1 MKNKQEKDFEALSG
15 AAQILARPGMW
26 LGSMQPLTQKL
37 FMIDK
42 DGVEYKEIEYI
53 PAFRKIIDEILDN
66 SVDSLV
72 KYNGAKGKVKV
83 VIDEGWVYIEDN
95 GPGIP
100 VIRKDIKDI
109 TDNRMSDE
117 EKKKISETYLPEI
130 AWTRLFSGSNFKD
143 SDDKT
148 TVGSHGLGSKCT
160 SIFSKKFVGISDDG
174 KKLCKVVAKN
184 NLETVETEVSES
196 KERGVRIKFVP
207 DFARFKMDKIG
218 PVYVELMRQRLMCLG
233 ITFPGIKFSLNGK
246 QVNVNDK
253 AFLNL
258 FHKHITFQV
267 FDRGFIG
274 VYPNESDE
282 FNFFTYVDG
291 LALNRGGNHIDY
303 IVDKLVTPVREKL
316 VKKFKNIK
324 PADIKNKLSLVVF
337 LRDFP
342 NLKFDSQTKETLTNL
357 PSEITKYFGESVDW
371 EKLAKNIL
379 KNEYILDPIVETF
392 KLKEEVKERV
402 ALKQA
407 GKSKVKISVDKY
419 HSPIGTP
426 TYLFVCEGLSA
437 RGGIAAALG
446 RKDETTGKGNGFAYY
461 ASRGV
466 GINAYDATSAQ
477 LLKNQEFSDI
487 ITILG
492 LDITNPK
499 EQALN
504 FKKFVITSD
513 QDADGIHISSIYLG
527 WFMKFAP
534 WMFDSGIVC
543 RLNTP
548 LAIVFKDK
556 AMTKV
561 HKMFFDLATFKK
573 FEGEN
578 DMSKFAVQY
587 YKGLGSFPKEMF
599 IKLFKE
605 NGGVEQ
611 FIQTFKLD
619 ESGKVYIDSWL
630 NGDKADERKRLIS
643 DYTFDIDMV

>member
-1 MKNKQEKDFEALSG
+1 MKNKQAEDFEALSG
-15 AAQILARPGMW
+15 IQQIILRPQMW
-26 LGSMQPLTQKL
+26 IGSMSPVTQKM
-37 FMIDK
+37 FMVNG
-42 DGVEYKEIEYI
+42 DGVEYKEVTFI
-53 PAFRKIIDEILDN
+53 PAFRKIMDEVLDN
-66 SVDSLV
+66 SIDVLI
-72 KYNGAKGKVKV
+72 KECKGKGKVKV
-83 VIDEGWVYIEDN
+83 VMDKEWIYIEDD

-117 EKKKISETYLPEI
+117 EKKRISETYLPEI

-143 SDDKT
+143 SADKT
-148 TVGSHGLGSKCT
+148 TIGSHGLGSKCT

-184 NLETVETEVSES
+184 NLETVDTTVSES
-196 KERGVRIKFVP
+196 KSHGVRVKFYP
-207 DFARFKMDKIG
+207 DFARFNMTEVED
-218 PVYVELMRQRLMCLG
+218 VYVELMRQRLVCLG

-258 FHKHITFQV
+258 FSKNITFQV

-274 VYPNESDE
+274 VYPNDTDE

-291 LALNRGGNHIDY
+291 LALNRGGSHIDY
-303 IVDKLVTPVREKL
+303 IVEKLVTPVREKL

-324 PADIKNKLSLVVF
+324 PADVKNKLSMVVF

-357 PSEITKYFGESVDW
+357 PSEITKYFGDSVDW

-419 HSPIGTP
+419 IKPIGGND
-426 TYLFVCEGLSA
+426 YLFVCEGLSA
-437 RGGIAAALG
+437 RGSTSAAIG
-446 RKDETTGKGNGFAYY
+446 RNGVGYY

-477 LLKNQEFSDI
+477 ILKNQEFSDI

-499 EQALN
+499 EQMLN
-504 FKKFVITSD
+504 FKKFVIASD
-513 QDADGIHISSIYLG
+513 QDLDGFHITSIYLG
-527 WFMKFAP
+527 WFAKFAP
-534 WMFDSGIVC
+534 WMFDKGIIG

-548 LAIVFKDK
+548 LAIAFKDK
-556 AMTKV
+556 GMTKIY
-561 HKMFFDLATFKK
+561 KMFFDLNSFKK
-573 FEGEN
+573 FEAEN
-578 DMSKFAVQY
+578 DMTKYSTQY
-587 YKGLGSFPKEMF
+587 YKGLGTFPKDMF

-605 NGGVEQ
+605 NGGLEQ
-611 FIQTFKLD
+611 FIQTLRLD
-619 ESGKVYIDSWL
+619 DTGKSYVDSWL
-630 NGDKADERKRLIS
+630 NGDKADERKKLIS

>member
-1 MKNKQEKDFEALSG
+1 MKNKQAEDFEALSG
-15 AAQILARPGMW
+15 IQQIILRPQMW
-26 LGSMQPLTQKL
+26 IGSMSPVTQKM
-37 FMIDK
+37 FMVNG
-42 DGVEYKEIEYI
+42 DGVEYKEVTFI
-53 PAFRKIIDEILDN
+53 PAFRKIMDEVLDN
-66 SVDSLV
+66 SIDVLI
-72 KYNGAKGKVKV
+72 KECKGKGKVKV
-83 VIDEGWVYIEDN
+83 VMDKEWIYIEDD

-117 EKKKISETYLPEI
+117 EKKRISETYLPEI

-143 SDDKT
+143 SADKT
-148 TVGSHGLGSKCT
+148 TIGSHGLGSKCT

-184 NLETVETEVSES
+184 NLETVDTTVSES
-196 KERGVRIKFVP
+196 KSHGVRVKFYP
-207 DFARFKMDKIG
+207 DFARFNMTEVED
-218 PVYVELMRQRLMCLG
+218 VYVELMRQRLVCLG

-258 FHKHITFQV
+258 FSKNITFQV

-274 VYPNESDE
+274 VYPNDTDE

-291 LALNRGGNHIDY
+291 LALNRGGSHIDY
-303 IVDKLVTPVREKL
+303 IVEKLVTPVREKL

-324 PADIKNKLSLVVF
+324 PADVKNKLSMVVF

-357 PSEITKYFGESVDW
+357 PSEITKYFGDSVDW

-419 HSPIGTP
+419 IKPIGGND
-426 TYLFVCEGLSA
+426 YLFVCEGLSA
-437 RGGIAAALG
+437 RGSTSAAIG
-446 RKDETTGKGNGFAYY
+446 RNGVGYY

-477 LLKNQEFSDI
+477 ILKNQEFSDI

-499 EQALN
+499 EQMLN
-504 FKKFVITSD
+504 FKKFVIASD
-513 QDADGIHISSIYLG
+513 QDLDGFHITSIYLG
-527 WFMKFAP
+527 WFAKFAP
-534 WMFDSGIVC
+534 WMFDKGIIG

-548 LAIVFKDK
+548 LAIAFKDK
-556 AMTKV
+556 GMTKIY
-561 HKMFFDLATFKK
+561 KMFFDLNSFKK
-573 FEGEN
+573 FEAEN
-578 DMSKFAVQY
+578 DMTKYSTQY
-587 YKGLGSFPKEMF
+587 YKGLGTFPKDMF
-599 IKLFKE
+599 IKIFNE
-605 NGGVEQ
+605 NGGVDQ

-619 ESGKVYIDSWL
+619 DEGKIYIDNWL

>member
-15 AAQILARPGMW
+15 VQQVLLRPGMW
-26 LGSMQPLTQKL
+26 IGSMQPLTQKL

-42 DGVEYKEIEYI
+42 DGVEYKEVTYI

-233 ITFPGIKFSLNGK
+233 ITFPEIKFSLNGK

-258 FHKHITFQV
+258 FHEHITFQV

-303 IVDKLVTPVREKL
+303 IVDKLVSPVRDKL
-316 VKKFKNIK
+316 IKKFKNIK

-357 PSEITKYFGESVDW
+357 PSEITKYFGDSVDW
-371 EKLAKNIL
+371 EKLAKSIL
-379 KNEYILDPIVETF
+379 KNEFILDPIVETF

-407 GKSKVKISVDKY
+407 GKSKVKLSVDKY

-499 EQALN
+499 EQNLN

-513 QDADGIHISSIYLG
+513 ADADGIHISSIYLG

-534 WMFDSGIVC
+534 WMFDKGMVC
-543 RLNTP
+543 RLRTP

-556 AMTKV
+556 GMTKI
-561 HKMFFDLATFKK
+561 HKMFFDLSEFKK
-573 FEGEN
+573 FESSN
-578 DMSKFAVQY
+578 DMSKYAIQY
-587 YKGLGSFPKEMF
+587 YKGLGSFPKDMF
-599 IKLFKE
+599 IRLFKE
-605 NGGVEQ
+605 NGGVDQ

-619 ESGKVYIDSWL
+619 EAGKVYIDSWL
-630 NGDKADERKRLIS
+630 NGAKADERKRLIGE
-643 DYTFDIDMV
+643 YTFDIDMV

>member
-1 MKNKQEKDFEALSG
+1 MKQEHSNDFEALSG
-15 AAQILARPGMW
+15 AEQVLRRPGMW
-26 LGSMQPLTQKL
+26 AGSMQPIKNKM
-37 FMIDK
+37 FMIGQN
-42 DGVEYKEIEYI
+42 GVEYKEVTYI
-53 PAFRKIIDEILDN
+53 PAFRKIIDEIIDN
-66 SVDSLV
+66 GCDAIV
-72 KYNGAKGKVKV
+72 KLNNAKGKIKV
-83 VIDEGWVYIEDN
+83 VIDEEWVYIEDN

-117 EKKKISETYLPEI
+117 EKKRISETYLPEI

-143 SDDKT
+143 SDNKT
-148 TVGSHGLGSKCT
+148 TVGSHGLGSKLT
-160 SIFSKKFVGISDDG
+160 AIFSKKFVGISDDG
-174 KKLCKVVAKN
+174 NKMCKVVAKN
-184 NLETVETEVSES
+184 NLETVETVVSES
-196 KERGVRIKFVP
+196 KERGVRVKFYP
-207 DFARFKMDKIG
+207 DLNRFGLTKIE
-218 PVYVELMRQRLMCLG
+218 PVYVELMRQRLICLG

-258 FHKHITFQV
+258 FSEHITFQV

-274 VYPNESDE
+274 VYPNVNDD

-291 LALNRGGNHIDY
+291 LALNRGGSHIDY
-303 IVDKLVTPVREKL
+303 IVDKVVTPIREKL
-316 VKKFKNIK
+316 IKKYKSIK

-357 PSEITKYFGESVDW
+357 PSEITKYFGDSVDW
-371 EKLAKNIL
+371 EKMAKAII

-419 HSPIGTP
+419 IKPIGGND
-426 TYLFVCEGLSA
+426 YLFVCEGLSA
-437 RGGIAAALG
+437 RGSTSAALG
-446 RKDETTGKGNGFAYY
+446 RNGFGYY

-466 GINAYDATSAQ
+466 GINAYDATPTQ
-477 LLKNQEFSDI
+477 ILKNQEFSDI

-492 LDITNPK
+492 LDITNPN
-499 EQALN
+499 EQMLN
-504 FKKFVITSD
+504 FKKFVIASD
-513 QDADGIHISSIYLG
+513 QDLDGIHITDIYIG
-527 WFMKFAP
+527 WFVKFAP
-534 WMFDSGIVC
+534 WMFDKGIIC

-556 AMTKV
+556 GMTKI
-561 HKMFFDLATFKK
+561 HKMFFDLNSFKK
-573 FEGEN
+573 FESEN
-578 DMSKFAVQY
+578 DMSKYSTQY
-587 YKGLGSFPKEMF
+587 YKGLGTFQKDMF
-599 IKLFKE
+599 IKLFNE

-611 FIQTFKLD
+611 FIQTLRLD
-619 ESGKVYIDSWL
+619 DTGKSYVDSWL
-630 NGDKADERKRLIS
+630 NGDKADERKKLIS

>member
-1 MKNKQEKDFEALSG
+1 MKNRQAQEFEAISG
-15 AAQILARPGMW
+15 ATQILARPGMW
-26 LGSMQPLTQKL
+26 LGSMQPLTQKM

-42 DGVEYKEIEYI
+42 DGVTYKEVTYI
-53 PAFRKIIDEILDN
+53 PAFLKIISEILDN
-66 SVDSLV
+66 SCDVLV
-72 KYNGAKGKVKV
+72 KECGAKGKVKV

-184 NLETVETEVSES
+184 NLETVETEISPS

-258 FHKHITFQV
+258 FHEHITFQV

-274 VYPNESDE
+274 VYPNDSDE

-303 IVDKLVTPVREKL
+303 IVEKL
-316 VKKFKNIK
+316 VSPVRDKLIKKFKNIK

-357 PSEITKYFGESVDW
+357 PSEITKYFGDSVDW

-379 KNEYILDPIVETF
+379 KNEYILDPVVETF

-419 HSPIGTP
+419 IKPIGGND
-426 TYLFVCEGLSA
+426 YLMVCEGLSA
-437 RGGIAAALG
+437 RGGVSAALG
-446 RKDETTGKGNGFAYY
+446 REGFGYY

-477 LLKNQEFSDI
+477 ILKNQEFSDI

-534 WMFDSGIVC
+534 WMFDRGMVC

>member
-1 MKNKQEKDFEALSG
+1 MKNKQAEDFEAISG
-15 AAQILARPGMW
+15 VQQILNRSGMW

-37 FMIDK
+37 FMIGK
-42 DGVEYKEIEYI
+42 DGVEYKDVTYI
-53 PAFRKIIDEILDN
+53 PAFLKIISEILDN
-66 SVDSLV
+66 GCDSII
-72 KYNGAKGKVKV
+72 KYQQAKGKIKV
-83 VIDEGWVYIEDN
+83 VIDEEWVYIEDN

-117 EKKKISETYLPEI
+117 EKKRISETYLPEI

-143 SDDKT
+143 SENKT
-148 TVGSHGLGSKCT
+148 TVGSHGLGSKLT
-160 SIFSKKFVGISDDG
+160 AIFSKKFVGISDDG
-174 KKLCKVVAKN
+174 NKMCKVVAKN
-184 NLETVETEVSES
+184 NLETVETVVSES
-196 KERGVRIKFVP
+196 KERGVRVKFYP
-207 DFARFKMDKIG
+207 DLNRFGLTKIE
-218 PVYVELMRQRLMCLG
+218 PVYVELMRQRLICLG

-258 FHKHITFQV
+258 FSEHITFQV

-274 VYPNESDE
+274 VYPNANDD

-291 LALNRGGNHIDY
+291 LALNRGGSHIDY
-303 IVDKLVTPVREKL
+303 IVDKVVTPVREKL
-316 VKKFKNIK
+316 IKKYKSIK

-357 PSEITKYFGESVDW
+357 PSEITKYFGDSVDW
-371 EKLAKNIL
+371 EKMAKAII

-402 ALKQA
+402 ASKQA

-419 HSPIGTP
+419 IKPIGGND
-426 TYLFVCEGLSA
+426 YLFVCEGLSA
-437 RGGIAAALG
+437 RGSTSAAIG
-446 RKDETTGKGNGFAYY
+446 RNGVGYY

-477 LLKNQEFSDI
+477 ILKNQEFSDI

-492 LDITNPK
+492 LDITNPN
-499 EQALN
+499 EQMLN
-504 FKKFVITSD
+504 FKKFVIASD
-513 QDADGIHISSIYLG
+513 QDLDGIHITDIYIG
-527 WFMKFAP
+527 WFVKFAP
-534 WMFDSGIVC
+534 WMFDKGIIC

-556 AMTKV
+556 GMTKI
-561 HKMFFDLATFKK
+561 HKMFFDLNSFKK
-573 FEGEN
+573 FESEN
-578 DMSKFAVQY
+578 DMSKYSTQY
-587 YKGLGSFPKEMF
+587 YKGLGTFPKDMF

-605 NGGVEQ
+605 NGGLEQ
-611 FIQTFKLD
+611 FIQTLRLD
-619 ESGKVYIDSWL
+619 DTGKSYVDSWL
-630 NGDKADERKRLIS
+630 NGDKADERKKLIS

>member
-1 MKNKQEKDFEALSG
+1 MKQEQSNDFEALSG
-15 AAQILARPGMW
+15 IQQCLLRPQMW
-26 LGSMQPLTQKL
+26 IGSMSPITQKM
-37 FMIDK
+37 FMIGQN
-42 DGVEYKEIEYI
+42 GVEYKEVTYI
-53 PAFRKIIDEILDN
+53 PAFRKIIDEIIDN
-66 SVDSLV
+66 GCDSII
-72 KYNGAKGKVKV
+72 KHQQAKGKIKV
-83 VIDEGWVYIEDN
+83 VIDEEWVYIEDN

-117 EKKKISETYLPEI
+117 EKKRISETYLPEI

-143 SDDKT
+143 SDNKT

-174 KKLCKVVAKN
+174 NKMCKVVAKN
-184 NLETVETEVSES
+184 NLETVETVVSES
-196 KERGVRIKFVP
+196 KERGVRVKFYP
-207 DFARFKMDKIG
+207 DLNRFGLTKIE
-218 PVYVELMRQRLMCLG
+218 PVYVELMRQRLICLG

-258 FHKHITFQV
+258 FSEHITFQV

-274 VYPNESDE
+274 VYPNANDD

-291 LALNRGGNHIDY
+291 LALNRGGSHIDY
-303 IVDKLVTPVREKL
+303 IVDKVVTPVREKL
-316 VKKFKNIK
+316 IKKYKSIK

-357 PSEITKYFGESVDW
+357 PSEITKYFGDSVDW
-371 EKLAKNIL
+371 EKMAKAII

-419 HSPIGTP
+419 IKPIGGND
-426 TYLFVCEGLSA
+426 YLFVCEGLSA
-437 RGGIAAALG
+437 RGSTSAAIG
-446 RKDETTGKGNGFAYY
+446 RNGVGYY

-477 LLKNQEFSDI
+477 ILKNQEFSDI

-492 LDITNPK
+492 LDITNPN
-499 EQALN
+499 EQMLN
-504 FKKFVITSD
+504 FKKFVIASD
-513 QDADGIHISSIYLG
+513 QDLDGIHITDIYIG
-527 WFMKFAP
+527 WFVKFAP
-534 WMFDSGIVC
+534 WMFDKGIIC

-556 AMTKV
+556 GMTKI
-561 HKMFFDLATFKK
+561 HKMFFDLNSFKK
-573 FEGEN
+573 FESEN
-578 DMSKFAVQY
+578 DMSKYSTQY
-587 YKGLGSFPKEMF
+587 YKGLGTFPKDMF

-605 NGGVEQ
+605 NGGLEQ
-611 FIQTFKLD
+611 FIQTLRLD
-619 ESGKVYIDSWL
+619 DTGKSYVDSWL
-630 NGDKADERKRLIS
+630 NGDKADERKKLIS

>member
-1 MKNKQEKDFEALSG
+1 MKNKQENDFEALSG
-15 AAQILARPGMW
+15 AEQVLRRPGMW
-26 LGSMQPLTQKL
+26 AGSMQPIKNKM
-37 FMIDK
+37 FMIGQN
-42 DGVEYKEIEYI
+42 GVEYKEVTYI
-53 PAFRKIIDEILDN
+53 PAFRKIIDEIIDN
-66 SVDSLV
+66 GCDSII
-72 KYNGAKGKVKV
+72 KHQQAKGKIKV
-83 VIDEGWVYIEDN
+83 VIDEEWVYIEDN

-117 EKKKISETYLPEI
+117 EKKRISETYLPEI

-143 SDDKT
+143 SDNKT

-174 KKLCKVVAKN
+174 NKMCKVVAKN
-184 NLETVETEVSES
+184 NLETVETVVSES
-196 KERGVRIKFVP
+196 KERGVRVKFYP
-207 DFARFKMDKIG
+207 DLNRFGLTKIE
-218 PVYVELMRQRLMCLG
+218 PVYVELMRQRLICLG

-253 AFLNL
+253 TFLNL
-258 FHKHITFQV
+258 FSEHITFQV

-274 VYPNESDE
+274 VYPNANDD

-291 LALNRGGNHIDY
+291 LALNRGGSHIDY
-303 IVDKLVTPVREKL
+303 IVDKVVTPVREKL
-316 VKKFKNIK
+316 IKKYKSIK

-357 PSEITKYFGESVDW
+357 PSEITKYFGDSVDW
-371 EKLAKNIL
+371 EKMAKAII

-419 HSPIGTP
+419 IKPIGGND
-426 TYLFVCEGLSA
+426 YLFVCEGLSA
-437 RGGIAAALG
+437 RGSTSAAIG
-446 RKDETTGKGNGFAYY
+446 RNGVGYY

-477 LLKNQEFSDI
+477 ILKNQEFSDI

-492 LDITNPK
+492 LDITNPN
-499 EQALN
+499 EQMLN
-504 FKKFVITSD
+504 FKKFVIASD
-513 QDADGIHISSIYLG
+513 QDLDGIHITDIYIG
-527 WFMKFAP
+527 WFVKFAP
-534 WMFDSGIVC
+534 WMFDKGIIC

-556 AMTKV
+556 GMTKI
-561 HKMFFDLATFKK
+561 HKMFFDLNSFKK
-573 FEGEN
+573 FESEN
-578 DMSKFAVQY
+578 DMSKYSTQY
-587 YKGLGSFPKEMF
+587 YKGLGTSPKDMF

-605 NGGVEQ
+605 NGGLEQ
-611 FIQTFKLD
+611 FIQTLRLD
-619 ESGKVYIDSWL
+619 DTGKSYVDSWL
-630 NGDKADERKRLIS
+630 NGDKADERKKLIS

>member
-1 MKNKQEKDFEALSG
+1 MKQEQSNDFEALSG
-15 AAQILARPGMW
+15 IQQCLLRPQMW
-26 LGSMQPLTQKL
+26 IGSMSPITQKM
-37 FMIDK
+37 FMIGQN
-42 DGVEYKEIEYI
+42 GVEYKEVTYI

-66 SVDSLV
+66 SIDVLI
-72 KYNGAKGKVKV
+72 KECKGKGKIKV
-83 VIDEGWVYIEDN
+83 VIDEEWVYIEDN

-117 EKKKISETYLPEI
+117 EKKRISETYLPEI

-143 SDDKT
+143 SENKT

-174 KKLCKVVAKN
+174 NKMCKVVAKN
-184 NLETVETEVSES
+184 NLETVETVVSES
-196 KERGVRIKFVP
+196 KERGVRVKFYP
-207 DFARFKMDKIG
+207 DLNRFGLTKIE
-218 PVYVELMRQRLMCLG
+218 PVYVELMRQRLICLG

-258 FHKHITFQV
+258 FSEHITFQV

-274 VYPNESDE
+274 VYPNANDD
-282 FNFFTYVDG
+282 FNFCTYVDG
-291 LALNRGGNHIDY
+291 LALNRGGSHIDY
-303 IVDKLVTPVREKL
+303 IVDKVVTPVREKL
-316 VKKFKNIK
+316 IKKYKSIK

-357 PSEITKYFGESVDW
+357 PSEITKYFGDSVDW
-371 EKLAKNIL
+371 EKMAKAII

-419 HSPIGTP
+419 IKPIGGND
-426 TYLFVCEGLSA
+426 YLFVCEGLSA
-437 RGGIAAALG
+437 RGSTSAAIG
-446 RKDETTGKGNGFAYY
+446 RNGVGYY

-477 LLKNQEFSDI
+477 ILKNQEFSDI

-492 LDITNPK
+492 LDITHPN
-499 EQALN
+499 EQMLN
-504 FKKFVITSD
+504 FKKFVIASD
-513 QDADGIHISSIYLG
+513 QDLDGIHITDIYIG
-527 WFMKFAP
+527 WFVKFAP
-534 WMFDSGIVC
+534 WMFDKGIIC

-556 AMTKV
+556 GMTKI
-561 HKMFFDLATFKK
+561 HKMFFDLNSFKK
-573 FEGEN
+573 FESEN
-578 DMSKFAVQY
+578 DMSKYSTQY
-587 YKGLGSFPKEMF
+587 YKGLGTFPKDMF

-605 NGGVEQ
+605 NGGLEQ
-611 FIQTFKLD
+611 FIQTLRLD
-619 ESGKVYIDSWL
+619 DTGKSYVDSWL
-630 NGDKADERKRLIS
+630 NGDKADERKKLIS

>member
-1 MKNKQEKDFEALSG
+1 MKNKQAEDFEAISG
-15 AAQILARPGMW
+15 VQQILNRSGMW

-37 FMIDK
+37 FMIGK
-42 DGVEYKEIEYI
+42 DGVEYKEVTYI
-53 PAFRKIIDEILDN
+53 PAFLKIISEILDN
-66 SVDSLV
+66 GCDSII
-72 KYNGAKGKVKV
+72 KYQQAKGKIKV
-83 VIDEGWVYIEDN
+83 VIDEEWVYIEDN

-117 EKKKISETYLPEI
+117 EKKRISETYLPEI

-143 SDDKT
+143 SDNKT

-174 KKLCKVVAKN
+174 NKMCKVVAKN
-184 NLETVETEVSES
+184 NLETVETVVSES
-196 KERGVRIKFVP
+196 KERGVRVKFYP
-207 DFARFKMDKIG
+207 DLNRFGLTKIE
-218 PVYVELMRQRLMCLG
+218 PVYVELMRQRLICLG

-258 FHKHITFQV
+258 FSEHITFQV

-274 VYPNESDE
+274 VYPNANDD

-291 LALNRGGNHIDY
+291 LALNRGGSHIDY
-303 IVDKLVTPVREKL
+303 IVDKVVTPVREKL
-316 VKKFKNIK
+316 IKKYKSIK

-357 PSEITKYFGESVDW
+357 PSEITKYFGDSVDW
-371 EKLAKNIL
+371 EKMAKAII

-419 HSPIGTP
+419 IKPIGGND
-426 TYLFVCEGLSA
+426 YLFVCEGLSA
-437 RGGIAAALG
+437 RGSTSAAIG
-446 RKDETTGKGNGFAYY
+446 RNGVGYY

-477 LLKNQEFSDI
+477 ILKNQEFSDI

-492 LDITNPK
+492 LDITNPN
-499 EQALN
+499 EQMLN
-504 FKKFVITSD
+504 FKKFVIASD
-513 QDADGIHISSIYLG
+513 QDLDGIHITDIYIG
-527 WFMKFAP
+527 WFVKFAP
-534 WMFDSGIVC
+534 WMFDKGIIC

-556 AMTKV
+556 GMTKI
-561 HKMFFDLATFKK
+561 HKMFFDLNSFKK
-573 FEGEN
+573 FESEN
-578 DMSKFAVQY
+578 DMSKYSTQY
-587 YKGLGSFPKEMF
+587 YKGLGTFPKDMF

-605 NGGVEQ
+605 NGGLEQ
-611 FIQTFKLD
+611 FIQTLRLD
-619 ESGKVYIDSWL
+619 DTGKSYVDSWL
-630 NGDKADERKRLIS
+630 NGDKADERKKLIS

>member
-1 MKNKQEKDFEALSG
+1 MKQEQSNDFEALSG
-15 AAQILARPGMW
+15 IQQCLLRPQMW
-26 LGSMQPLTQKL
+26 IGSMSPITQKM
-37 FMIDK
+37 FMIGQN
-42 DGVEYKEIEYI
+42 GVEYKEVTYI

-66 SVDSLV
+66 SIDVLI
-72 KYNGAKGKVKV
+72 KECKGKGKIKV
-83 VIDEGWVYIEDN
+83 VIDEEWVYIEDN

-117 EKKKISETYLPEI
+117 EKKRISETYLPEI

-143 SDDKT
+143 SDNKT

-174 KKLCKVVAKN
+174 NKMCKVVAKN
-184 NLETVETEVSES
+184 NLETVETVVSES
-196 KERGVRIKFVP
+196 KERGVRVKFYP
-207 DFARFKMDKIG
+207 DLNRFGLTKIE
-218 PVYVELMRQRLMCLG
+218 PVYVELMRQRLICLG

-258 FHKHITFQV
+258 FSEHITFQV

-274 VYPNESDE
+274 VYPNANDD

-291 LALNRGGNHIDY
+291 LALNRGGSHIDY
-303 IVDKLVTPVREKL
+303 IVDKVVTPVREKL
-316 VKKFKNIK
+316 IKKYKSIK

-357 PSEITKYFGESVDW
+357 PSEITKYFGDSVDW
-371 EKLAKNIL
+371 EKMAKAII

-419 HSPIGTP
+419 IKPIGGND
-426 TYLFVCEGLSA
+426 YLFVCEGLSS
-437 RGGIAAALG
+437 RGSTSAALG
-446 RKDETTGKGNGFAYY
+446 RNGFGYY

-477 LLKNQEFSDI
+477 ILKNQEFSDI

-492 LDITNPK
+492 LDITNPN
-499 EQALN
+499 EQMLN
-504 FKKFVITSD
+504 FKKFVIASD
-513 QDADGIHISSIYLG
+513 QDCMGEH
-527 WFMKFAP
+527 
-534 WMFDSGIVC
+534 
-543 RLNTP
+543 
-548 LAIVFKDK
+548 
-556 AMTKV
+556 TKV
-561 HKMFFDLATFKK
+561 ITD
-573 FEGEN
+573 
-578 DMSKFAVQY
+578 
-587 YKGLGSFPKEMF
+587 
-599 IKLFKE
+599 
-605 NGGVEQ
+605 
-611 FIQTFKLD
+611 
-619 ESGKVYIDSWL
+619 
-630 NGDKADERKRLIS
+630 NGDKELKDVQYGDKVLTHSGEYRQVTNIIEKTSDKVVAIEFNGSVTYVSENHRLLVMRDGEIQVIRACDLKDTDLFLRKK
-643 DYTFDIDMV
+643 TV

>member
-1 MKNKQEKDFEALSG
+1 MKKTKQEKDFEALSG
-15 AAQILARPGMW
+15 VAQILARPQMW
-26 LGSMQPLTQKL
+26 IGSMSPVTQKM
-37 FMIDK
+37 FVIGTE
-42 DGVEYKEIEYI
+42 GVEFKEVTFI
-53 PAFRKIIDEILDN
+53 PAFRKILDEVLDN
-66 SVDSLV
+66 SIDAII
-72 KYNGAKGKVKV
+72 KYNGGKGKVKV
-83 VIDEGWVYIEDN
+83 VMDKDWVYMEDN

-100 VIRKDIKDI
+100 VTRKELKDI

-117 EKKKISETYLPEI
+117 EKQKIADTWLPEI

-148 TVGSHGLGSKCT
+148 TIGSHGLGSKCT

-174 KKLCKVVAKN
+174 KKLCKVVSKN
-184 NLETVETEVSES
+184 NLETVSTEVSES
-196 KERGVRIKFVP
+196 KERGVRIKFYP
-207 DFARFKMDKIG
+207 DLERFGMDKIDD
-218 PVYVELMRQRLMCLG
+218 VYLELMKQRLMCLG
-233 ITFPGIKFSLNGK
+233 ITFPGIRFSFNGK
-246 QVNVNDK
+246 LVNVNDK

-258 FHKHITFQV
+258 FSEHITFQV

-274 VYPNESDE
+274 IYPNESDE

-291 LALNRGGNHIDY
+291 LALTRGGSHIDY
-303 IVDKLVTPVREKL
+303 IVDKVVTPVREKL
-316 VKKFKNIK
+316 SKKYKTIK
-324 PADIKNKLSLVVF
+324 PADIKNRLSMVVF

-357 PSEITKYFGESVDW
+357 PSEITKYFGDSVDW
-371 EKLAKNIL
+371 DKLAKSVL
-379 KNEYILDPIVETF
+379 KNEFILDPIVETF

-419 HSPIGTP
+419 IKPIGGND
-426 TYLFVCEGLSA
+426 YLMVCEGLSA
-437 RGGIAAALG
+437 RGGVSAALG
-446 RKDETTGKGNGFAYY
+446 RNGFGYY

-477 LLKNQEFSDI
+477 ILKNQEFSDI

-499 EQALN
+499 EQMLN

-513 QDADGIHISSIYLG
+513 ADADGIHISSIYLG

-534 WMFDSGIVC
+534 WMFDKGMVC
-543 RLNTP
+543 RLRTP

-556 AMTKV
+556 GMTKV
-561 HKMFFDLATFKK
+561 HKMFFDLAEFKK
-573 FEGEN
+573 FESEN
-578 DMSKFAVQY
+578 DMSKFAIQY
-587 YKGLGSFPKEMF
+587 YKGLGSFPKDMF
-599 IKLFKE
+599 IKLFNE

-619 ESGKVYIDSWL
+619 KEGQAYIDNWL
-630 NGDKADERKRLIS
+630 NGDKADERKKLIS

>member
-1 MKNKQEKDFEALSG
+1 
-15 AAQILARPGMW
+15 MW
-26 LGSMQPLTQKL
+26 LGSMQPLTQKMFL
-37 FMIDK
+37 ISK
-42 DGVEYKEIEYI
+42 EGVDYKEVTFI

-72 KYNGAKGKVKV
+72 RWNKATGKIKV

-100 VIRKDIKDI
+100 VIKKDIKDI

-143 SDDKT
+143 SDDKV

-174 KKLCKVVAKN
+174 KHLCKVVAKN
-184 NLETVETEVSES
+184 NLETVETEVFPS

-207 DFARFKMDKIG
+207 DFKRFGMEKID
-218 PVYVELMRQRLMCLG
+218 PVYVELMRQRLICLG

-253 AFLNL
+253 TFLNL
-258 FHKHITFQV
+258 FSEHITFQV

-274 VYPNESDE
+274 VYPNETDE

-324 PADIKNKLSLVVF
+324 PADVKNKLSMVVF

-357 PSEITKYFGESVDW
+357 PSEITKYFGDSVDW
-371 EKLAKNIL
+371 EKLAKKIL

-419 HSPIGTP
+419 IKPIGGND
-426 TYLFVCEGLSA
+426 YLFVCEGLSA
-437 RGGIAAALG
+437 RGSCSAALG
-446 RKDETTGKGNGFAYY
+446 RNGIGYY

-477 LLKNQEFSDI
+477 ILKNQEFSDI

-492 LDITNPK
+492 LDITNPR
-499 EQALN
+499 EQMLN
-504 FKKFVITSD
+504 FKKFIIASD
-513 QDADGIHISSIYLG
+513 QDLDGFHITSIYLG
-527 WFMKFAP
+527 WFAKFAP
-534 WMFDSGIVC
+534 WMFEKGIIG

-556 AMTKV
+556 GMTKI
-561 HKMFFDLATFKK
+561 HKMFFDLGSFKK
-573 FEGEN
+573 FESEN
-578 DMSKFAVQY
+578 DMSKFATQY
-587 YKGLGSFPKEMF
+587 YKGLGTFPKNMF
-599 IKLFKE
+599 IKLFSE

-611 FIQTFKLD
+611 FIQTFKMD
-619 ESGKVYIDSWL
+619 KDGQMYIDSWL
-630 NGDKADERKRLIS
+630 NGDKSDERKKLIS

>member
-1 MKNKQEKDFEALSG
+1 MKQEQSNDFEALSG
-15 AAQILARPGMW
+15 IQQCLLRPQMW
-26 LGSMQPLTQKL
+26 IGSMSPITQKM
-37 FMIDK
+37 FMIGQN
-42 DGVEYKEIEYI
+42 GVEYKEVTYI
-53 PAFRKIIDEILDN
+53 PAFRKIIDEIIDN
-66 SVDSLV
+66 GCDSII
-72 KYNGAKGKVKV
+72 KHQQAKGKIKV
-83 VIDEGWVYIEDN
+83 VIDEEWVYIEDN

-117 EKKKISETYLPEI
+117 EKKRISETYLPEI

-143 SDDKT
+143 SDNKT

-174 KKLCKVVAKN
+174 NKMCKVVAKN
-184 NLETVETEVSES
+184 NLETIETVVSES
-196 KERGVRIKFVP
+196 KERGVRVKFYP
-207 DFARFKMDKIG
+207 DLNRFGLTKIE
-218 PVYVELMRQRLMCLG
+218 PVYVELMRQRLICLG

-258 FHKHITFQV
+258 FSEHITFQV

-274 VYPNESDE
+274 VYPNANDD

-291 LALNRGGNHIDY
+291 LALNRGGSHIDY
-303 IVDKLVTPVREKL
+303 IVDKVVTPVREKL
-316 VKKFKNIK
+316 IKKYKSIK

-357 PSEITKYFGESVDW
+357 PSEITKYFGDSVDW
-371 EKLAKNIL
+371 EKMAKAII

-419 HSPIGTP
+419 IKPIGGND
-426 TYLFVCEGLSA
+426 YLFVCEGLSA
-437 RGGIAAALG
+437 RGSTSAAIG
-446 RKDETTGKGNGFAYY
+446 RNGVGYY

-477 LLKNQEFSDI
+477 ILKNQEFSDI

-492 LDITNPK
+492 LDITNPN
-499 EQALN
+499 EQMLN
-504 FKKFVITSD
+504 FKKFVIASD
-513 QDADGIHISSIYLG
+513 QDLDGIHITDIYIG
-527 WFMKFAP
+527 WFVKFAP
-534 WMFDSGIVC
+534 WMFDKGIIC

-556 AMTKV
+556 GMTKI
-561 HKMFFDLATFKK
+561 HKMFFDLNSFKK
-573 FEGEN
+573 FESEN
-578 DMSKFAVQY
+578 DMSKYSTQY
-587 YKGLGSFPKEMF
+587 YKGLGTFPKDMF

-605 NGGVEQ
+605 NGGLEQ
-611 FIQTFKLD
+611 FIQTLRLD
-619 ESGKVYIDSWL
+619 DTGKSYVDSWL
-630 NGDKADERKRLIS
+630 NGDKADERKKLIS

>member
-1 MKNKQEKDFEALSG
+1 MKHKQEQEFEALSG
-15 AAQILARPGMW
+15 IQQCLLRPQMW
-26 LGSMQPLTQKL
+26 IGSMSPITQKM
-37 FMIDK
+37 FMLDQGGAK
-42 DGVEYKEIEYI
+42 LKEVTYI

-66 SVDSLV
+66 SCDALV
-72 KYNGAKGKVKV
+72 KLNNAKGKVKV

-117 EKKKISETYLPEI
+117 EKRRISETYLPEI

-143 SDDKT
+143 SDNKT

-160 SIFSKKFVGISDDG
+160 SIFSRKFVGISDDG

-184 NLETVETEVSES
+184 NLETVETVVSES

-207 DFARFKMDKIG
+207 DFKRFGMEKIE
-218 PVYVELMRQRLMCLG
+218 PVYVELMRQRLICLG

-258 FHKHITFQV
+258 FSEHITFQV

-274 VYPNESDE
+274 VYPNETDE

-291 LALNRGGNHIDY
+291 LSLNRGGNHIDY
-303 IVDKLVTPVREKL
+303 IVEKLVTPVREKL

-324 PADIKNKLSLVVF
+324 PGDIKNKLSLVVF

-357 PSEITKYFGESVDW
+357 PSEITKYFGDSVDW
-371 EKLAKNIL
+371 EKFAKNII

-419 HSPIGTP
+419 IKPIGGND
-426 TYLFVCEGLSA
+426 YLMVCEGLC
-437 RGGIAAALG
+437 LD
-446 RKDETTGKGNGFAYY
+446 DEQEVFILNENKHVPIRDVKIGDLVLTHNQNIKPVVDVTHKISECVKIKTKSGKEIICSKKHRFFVYDTKTGSWRFK
-461 ASRGV
+461 RV
-466 GINAYDATSAQ
+466 CDM
-477 LLKNQEFSDI
+477 
-487 ITILG
+487 
-492 LDITNPK
+492 DITRDRLVNNK
-499 EQALN
+499 LAAG
-504 FKKFVITSD
+504 FIFRDFT
-513 QDADGIHISSIYLG
+513 ISPS
-527 WFMKFAP
+527 
-534 WMFDSGIVC
+534 
-543 RLNTP
+543 
-548 LAIVFKDK
+548 
-556 AMTKV
+556 
-561 HKMFFDLATFKK
+561 
-573 FEGEN
+573 
-578 DMSKFAVQY
+578 
-587 YKGLGSFPKEMF
+587 
-599 IKLFKE
+599 
-605 NGGVEQ
+605 
-611 FIQTFKLD
+611 D
-619 ESGKVYIDSWL
+619 ESVQDKKYKYVINLGDEDVYSTENHKFTIFNTETNTFELLPAKKL
-630 NGDKADERKRLIS
+630 NGKTMKIV
-643 DYTFDIDMV
+643 MVFSPSRSK

>member
-1 MKNKQEKDFEALSG
+1 MKTKQEKDFEALSG
-15 AAQILARPGMW
+15 IAQIIARPQMW
-26 LGSMQPLTQKL
+26 IGSMSPVTQKM
-37 FMIDK
+37 FVIGHE
-42 DGVEYKEIEYI
+42 GVEFKEVTFI
-53 PAFRKIIDEILDN
+53 PAFRKILDEVLDN
-66 SVDSLV
+66 SIDAII
-72 KYNGAKGKVKV
+72 KYNGGKGKVKV
-83 VIDEGWVYIEDN
+83 VMDKDWVYMEDN

-100 VIRKDIKDI
+100 VTRKELKDI

-117 EKKKISETYLPEI
+117 EKQKIADTWLPEI

-148 TVGSHGLGSKCT
+148 TIGSHGLGSKCT

-184 NLETVETEVSES
+184 NLETVETTVEAS
-196 KERGVRIKFVP
+196 KERGVRIKFYP
-207 DFARFKMDKIG
+207 DLQRFGMDKIDD
-218 PVYVELMRQRLMCLG
+218 VYLELMKQRLMCLG
-233 ITFPGIKFSLNGK
+233 ITFPGIKFSFNGK
-246 QVNVNDK
+246 LVNVNDK
-253 AFLNL
+253 TFLNL
-258 FHKHITFQV
+258 FSENITFQV

-291 LALNRGGNHIDY
+291 LALNRGGSHIDY
-303 IVDKLVTPVREKL
+303 IVDKLVTPIREKL
-316 VKKFKNIK
+316 AKKYKTIK
-324 PADIKNKLSLVVF
+324 PADIKNHLSMVVF

-357 PSEITKYFGESVDW
+357 PSEITKYFGDSVDW
-371 EKLAKNIL
+371 DKLSKNII
-379 KNEYILDPIVETF
+379 KNENILDPIVETF

-419 HSPIGTP
+419 IKPIGGND
-426 TYLFVCEGLSA
+426 YLMVCEGLSA
-437 RGGIAAALG
+437 RGGVSAALG
-446 RKDETTGKGNGFAYY
+446 RNGFGYY

-477 LLKNQEFSDI
+477 ILKNQEFSDI

-499 EQALN
+499 EQNLN

-513 QDADGIHISSIYLG
+513 ADADGIHISSIYLG

-534 WMFDSGIVC
+534 WMFDKGMVC
-543 RLNTP
+543 RLRTP

-556 AMTKV
+556 GMTKV
-561 HKMFFDLATFKK
+561 YKMFFDLAEFKK
-573 FEGEN
+573 FEYEN
-578 DMSKFAVQY
+578 DMSKFAIQY
-587 YKGLGSFPKEMF
+587 YKGLGSFPKDMF
-599 IKLFKE
+599 IKLFNE
-605 NGGVEQ
+605 NGGVDQ
-611 FIQTFKLD
+611 FIQTFRLD
-619 ESGKVYIDSWL
+619 EEGHAYIDNWL
-630 NGDKADERKRLIS
+630 NGDKADERKKLIS
-643 DYTFDIDMV
+643 DYTFDIDMI

>member
-1 MKNKQEKDFEALSG
+1 MKTNKQEKDFEALG
-15 AAQILARPGMW
+15 GVAQILARPGMW
-26 LGSMQPLTQKL
+26 IGSMQPVTQKL
-37 FMIDK
+37 FMIGQ
-42 DGVEYKEIEYI
+42 DGAIHKEVTFI
-53 PAFRKIIDEILDN
+53 PAFRKILDEILDN
-66 SVDSLV
+66 SVDALV
-72 KYNGAKGKVKV
+72 KYNKSKGKVKV

-100 VIRKDIKDI
+100 VIRKELKDI
-109 TDNRMSDE
+109 TDTRMSDE
-117 EKKKISETYLPEI
+117 EKQKIADTYLPEI

-174 KKLCKVVAKN
+174 KKMCKVVAKN
-184 NLETVETEVSES
+184 NLETVETEISPS

-207 DFARFKMDKIG
+207 DFARFGIEKID
-218 PVYVELMRQRLMCLG
+218 PVYVELMRQRLICLG
-233 ITFPGIKFSLNGK
+233 ITFPDIKFSLNGK

-253 AFLNL
+253 TFLNL
-258 FHKHITFQV
+258 FSDHITFQV

-316 VKKFKNIK
+316 VKKFKNLK
-324 PADIKNKLSLVVF
+324 PADIKNKLSMVVF

-357 PSEITKYFGESVDW
+357 PSEITKYFGDSVDW
-371 EKLAKNIL
+371 DKLAKSIL
-379 KNEYILDPIVETF
+379 KNEFILDPIVETF

-419 HSPIGTP
+419 IRPIGGND
-426 TYLFVCEGLSA
+426 YLMVCEGLSA
-437 RGGIAAALG
+437 RGGVSAALG
-446 RKDETTGKGNGFAYY
+446 RNGFGYY

-477 LLKNQEFSDI
+477 ILKNQEFSDI

-499 EQALN
+499 EQNLN

-513 QDADGIHISSIYLG
+513 ADADGIHISSIYLG

-534 WMFDSGIVC
+534 WMFDKGMVC
-543 RLNTP
+543 RLRTP
-548 LAIVFKDK
+548 LAIVFRDK
-556 AMTKV
+556 GMTKV
-561 HKMFFDLATFKK
+561 HKMFFDLSEFKK
-573 FEGEN
+573 FESEN
-578 DMSKFAVQY
+578 DMSKFAIQY
-587 YKGLGSFPKEMF
+587 YKGLGSFPKDMF
-599 IKLFKE
+599 IKLFNE

-619 ESGKVYIDSWL
+619 KEGQTYIDNWL
-630 NGDKADERKRLIS
+630 NGDKSDERKKLIS

>member
-15 AAQILARPGMW
+15 VQQVLLRPGMW
-26 LGSMQPLTQKL
+26 IGSMQPLTQKL

-42 DGVEYKEIEYI
+42 DGVEYKEVTYI

-72 KYNGAKGKVKV
+72 KYNGARGKVKV

-117 EKKKISETYLPEI
+117 EKRKISETYLPEI

-207 DFARFKMDKIG
+207 DFARFKMEKIDQ
-218 PVYVELMRQRLMCLG
+218 VYVELMRQRLICLG
-233 ITFPGIKFSLNGK
+233 ITFPNIKFSLNGK

-258 FHKHITFQV
+258 FHEHITFQV

-274 VYPNESDE
+274 VYPNETDE

-303 IVDKLVTPVREKL
+303 IVEKLVTPVREKL

-324 PADIKNKLSLVVF
+324 PADVKNKLSLVVF

-357 PSEITKYFGESVDW
+357 PSEITKYFGDSVDW
-371 EKLAKNIL
+371 EKMAKAIL

-419 HSPIGTP
+419 IKPIGGND
-426 TYLFVCEGLSA
+426 YLFVCEGLSA
-437 RGGIAAALG
+437 RGGCSSAIG
-446 RKDETTGKGNGFAYY
+446 RNGIGYY

-477 LLKNQEFSDI
+477 ILKNQEFSDI

-499 EQALN
+499 EQMLN
-504 FKKFVITSD
+504 FKKFVIASD
-513 QDADGIHISSIYLG
+513 SDSDGIHISSIYLG

-534 WMFDSGIVC
+534 WMFHKGMIT
-543 RLNTP
+543 RLMTP
-548 LAIVFKDK
+548 ICIAFKDK
-556 AMTKV
+556 GMTKV
-561 HKMFFDLATFKK
+561 HKMFFDLPSFKK
-573 FEGEN
+573 FESEN

-619 ESGKVYIDSWL
+619 ESGQAYIDSWL
-630 NGDKADERKRLIS
+630 NGDKADERKRLIGE
-643 DYTFDIDMV
+643 YTFDIDMV

>member
-1 MKNKQEKDFEALSG
+1 MKNKQAEDFEAISG
-15 AAQILARPGMW
+15 VQQILNRSGMW

-37 FMIDK
+37 FMIGK
-42 DGVEYKEIEYI
+42 DGVEYKDVTYI
-53 PAFRKIIDEILDN
+53 PAFLKIISEILDN
-66 SVDSLV
+66 GCDSII
-72 KYNGAKGKVKV
+72 KYQQAKGKIKV
-83 VIDEGWVYIEDN
+83 VIDEEWVYIEDN

-117 EKKKISETYLPEI
+117 EKKRISETYLPEI

-143 SDDKT
+143 SDNKT

-174 KKLCKVVAKN
+174 NKMCKVVAKN
-184 NLETVETEVSES
+184 NLETVETVVSES
-196 KERGVRIKFVP
+196 KERGVRVKFYP
-207 DFARFKMDKIG
+207 DLNRFGLTKIE
-218 PVYVELMRQRLMCLG
+218 PVYVELMRQRLICLG

-258 FHKHITFQV
+258 FSEHITFQV

-274 VYPNESDE
+274 VYPNANDD

-291 LALNRGGNHIDY
+291 LALNRGGSHIDY
-303 IVDKLVTPVREKL
+303 IVDKVVTPVREKL
-316 VKKFKNIK
+316 IKKYKSIK

-357 PSEITKYFGESVDW
+357 PSEITKYFGDSVDW
-371 EKLAKNIL
+371 EKMAKAII

-419 HSPIGTP
+419 IKPIGGND
-426 TYLFVCEGLSA
+426 YLFVCEGLSA
-437 RGGIAAALG
+437 RGSTSAAIG
-446 RKDETTGKGNGFAYY
+446 RNGVGYY

-477 LLKNQEFSDI
+477 ILKNQEFSDI

-492 LDITNPK
+492 LDITNPN
-499 EQALN
+499 EQMLN
-504 FKKFVITSD
+504 FKKFVIASD
-513 QDADGIHISSIYLG
+513 QDLDGIHITDIYIG
-527 WFMKFAP
+527 WFVKFAP
-534 WMFDSGIVC
+534 WMFDKGIIC

-556 AMTKV
+556 GMTKI
-561 HKMFFDLATFKK
+561 HKMFFDLNSFKK
-573 FEGEN
+573 FESEN
-578 DMSKFAVQY
+578 DMSKYSTQY
-587 YKGLGSFPKEMF
+587 YKGLGTFPKDMF

-605 NGGVEQ
+605 NGGLEQ
-611 FIQTFKLD
+611 FIQTLRLD
-619 ESGKVYIDSWL
+619 DTGKSYVDSWL
-630 NGDKADERKRLIS
+630 NGDKADERKKLIS

>member
-1 MKNKQEKDFEALSG
+1 MKNKQAEDFEAISG
-15 AAQILARPGMW
+15 VQQILKRSGMW

-42 DGVEYKEIEYI
+42 EGVEYKEVSYI

-72 KYNGAKGKVKV
+72 KYQGAKGKVKV

-109 TDNRMSDE
+109 TDSRMSDE

-258 FHKHITFQV
+258 FHEHITFQV

-303 IVDKLVTPVREKL
+303 IVEKL
-316 VKKFKNIK
+316 VSPVRDKLIKKFKNIK

-357 PSEITKYFGESVDW
+357 PSEITKYFGDSVDW
-371 EKLAKNIL
+371 EKLAKSIL
-379 KNEYILDPIVETF
+379 KNEFILDPIVETF

-419 HSPIGTP
+419 IKPIGGND
-426 TYLFVCEGLSA
+426 YLMVCEGLSA
-437 RGGIAAALG
+437 RGGVSAALG
-446 RKDETTGKGNGFAYY
+446 REGFGYY

-477 LLKNQEFSDI
+477 ILKNQEFSDI

-534 WMFDSGIVC
+534 WMFDRGMVC

-548 LAIVFKDK
+548 LAIVFKDN

-573 FEGEN
+573 FESEN

>member
-1 MKNKQEKDFEALSG
+1 MKNKQEQDFEALSG
-15 AAQILARPGMW
+15 VQQIIKRPQMW
-26 LGSMQPLTQKL
+26 VGSMSPATQKM
-37 FMIDK
+37 FMIGQT
-42 DGVEYKEIEYI
+42 GVEYKEVTYI
-53 PAFRKIIDEILDN
+53 PAFRKIIDEVLDN
-66 SVDSLV
+66 SVDALV
-72 KYNGAKGKVKV
+72 KYNHAKGKVKV

-143 SDDKT
+143 SADKT

-184 NLETVETEVSES
+184 NLETVQTEVSES

-207 DFARFKMDKIG
+207 DFAKFGMEKVE
-218 PVYVELMRQRLMCLG
+218 PVYIELMRQRLVCLG

-258 FHKHITFQV
+258 FSKNITFQV

-274 VYPNESDE
+274 VYPNETDE

-324 PADIKNKLSLVVF
+324 PADVKNKLSMVVF

-357 PSEITKYFGESVDW
+357 PSEITKYFGDSVDW
-371 EKLAKNIL
+371 DKLAKNIL

-419 HSPIGTP
+419 IKPIGGND
-426 TYLFVCEGLSA
+426 YLMVCEGLSA
-437 RGGIAAALG
+437 RGGVSAALG
-446 RKDETTGKGNGFAYY
+446 RNGFGYY

-499 EQALN
+499 EQSLN

-513 QDADGIHISSIYLG
+513 QDCMDEH
-527 WFMKFAP
+527 
-534 WMFDSGIVC
+534 
-543 RLNTP
+543 
-548 LAIVFKDK
+548 
-556 AMTKV
+556 TKV
-561 HKMFFDLATFKK
+561 ITDK
-573 FEGEN
+573 
-578 DMSKFAVQY
+578 
-587 YKGLGSFPKEMF
+587 
-599 IKLFKE
+599 
-605 NGGVEQ
+605 
-611 FIQTFKLD
+611 
-619 ESGKVYIDSWL
+619 
-630 NGDKADERKRLIS
+630 GDKELKDIQYGDKVLTHSGEYHQVTNIIEKTTDKVVAIEFNGSVTYVSENHRLLVLRDGEVQEVRAGELKDTDLFLRKK
-643 DYTFDIDMV
+643 MV

>member
-1 MKNKQEKDFEALSG
+1 MKKTKQEKDFEALSG
-15 AAQILARPGMW
+15 VAQILARPQMW
-26 LGSMQPLTQKL
+26 IGSMSPVTQKM
-37 FMIDK
+37 FVIGTE
-42 DGVEYKEIEYI
+42 GVEFKEVTFI
-53 PAFRKIIDEILDN
+53 PAFRKILDEVLDN
-66 SVDSLV
+66 SIDAII
-72 KYNGAKGKVKV
+72 KYNGGKGKVKV
-83 VIDEGWVYIEDN
+83 VMDKDWVYMEDN

-100 VIRKDIKDI
+100 VTRKELKDI

-117 EKKKISETYLPEI
+117 EKQKIADTWLPEI

-148 TVGSHGLGSKCT
+148 TIGSHGLGSKCT

-174 KKLCKVVAKN
+174 KKLCKVVSKN
-184 NLETVETEVSES
+184 NLETVSTEVSES
-196 KERGVRIKFVP
+196 KERGVRIKFYP
-207 DFARFKMDKIG
+207 DLQRFGMEQIDD
-218 PVYVELMRQRLMCLG
+218 VYLELMKQRLMCLG
-233 ITFPGIKFSLNGK
+233 ITFPGIRFSFNGK
-246 QVNVNDK
+246 LVNVNDK

-258 FHKHITFQV
+258 FSEHITFQV

-274 VYPNESDE
+274 IYPNESDE

-291 LALNRGGNHIDY
+291 LALTRGGSHIDY
-303 IVDKLVTPVREKL
+303 IVDKVVTPVREKL
-316 VKKFKNIK
+316 SKKYKTIK
-324 PADIKNKLSLVVF
+324 PADIKNRLSMVVF

-357 PSEITKYFGESVDW
+357 PSEITKYFGDSVDW
-371 EKLAKNIL
+371 DKLAKSVL
-379 KNEYILDPIVETF
+379 KNEFILDPIVETF

-419 HSPIGTP
+419 IKPIGGND
-426 TYLFVCEGLSA
+426 YLMVCEGLSA
-437 RGGIAAALG
+437 RGGVSAALG
-446 RKDETTGKGNGFAYY
+446 RNGFGYY

-477 LLKNQEFSDI
+477 ILKNQEFSDI

-499 EQALN
+499 EQMLN

-513 QDADGIHISSIYLG
+513 ADADGIHISSIYLG

-534 WMFDSGIVC
+534 WMFDKGMVC
-543 RLNTP
+543 RLRTP

-556 AMTKV
+556 GMTKV
-561 HKMFFDLATFKK
+561 HKMFFDLAEFKK
-573 FEGEN
+573 FESEN
-578 DMSKFAVQY
+578 DMSKFAIQY
-587 YKGLGSFPKEMF
+587 YKGLGSFPKDMF
-599 IKLFKE
+599 IKLFNE

-619 ESGKVYIDSWL
+619 KEGQAYIDNWL
-630 NGDKADERKRLIS
+630 NGDKADERKKLIS

>member
-1 MKNKQEKDFEALSG
+1 MKNKQAEDFEALSG
-15 AAQILARPGMW
+15 IQQIILRPQMW
-26 LGSMQPLTQKL
+26 IGSMSPVTQKM
-37 FMIDK
+37 FMVNG
-42 DGVEYKEIEYI
+42 DGVEYKEVTFI
-53 PAFRKIIDEILDN
+53 PAFRKIMDEVLDN
-66 SVDSLV
+66 SIDVLI
-72 KYNGAKGKVKV
+72 KECKGKGKVKV
-83 VIDEGWVYIEDN
+83 VMDKEWIYIEDD

-100 VIRKDIKDI
+100 VISKDIKDI

-117 EKKKISETYLPEI
+117 EKKRISETYLPEI

-143 SDDKT
+143 SADKT
-148 TVGSHGLGSKCT
+148 TIGSHGLGSKCT

-184 NLETVETEVSES
+184 NLETVDTTVSES
-196 KERGVRIKFVP
+196 KSHGVRVKFYP
-207 DFARFKMDKIG
+207 DFARFNMTEVED
-218 PVYVELMRQRLMCLG
+218 VYVELMRQRLVCLG

-258 FHKHITFQV
+258 FSKNITFQV

-274 VYPNESDE
+274 VYPNDTDE

-291 LALNRGGNHIDY
+291 LALNRGGSHIDY
-303 IVDKLVTPVREKL
+303 IVEKLVTPVREKL

-324 PADIKNKLSLVVF
+324 PADVKNKLSMVVF

-357 PSEITKYFGESVDW
+357 PSEITKYFGDSVDW

-419 HSPIGTP
+419 IKPIGGND
-426 TYLFVCEGLSA
+426 YLFVCEGLSA
-437 RGGIAAALG
+437 RGSTSAAIG
-446 RKDETTGKGNGFAYY
+446 RNGVGYY

-477 LLKNQEFSDI
+477 ILKNQEFSDI

-499 EQALN
+499 EQMLN
-504 FKKFVITSD
+504 FKKFVIASD
-513 QDADGIHISSIYLG
+513 QDLDGFHITSIYLG
-527 WFMKFAP
+527 WFAKFAP
-534 WMFDSGIVC
+534 WMFDKGIIG

-548 LAIVFKDK
+548 LAIAFKDK
-556 AMTKV
+556 GMTKIY
-561 HKMFFDLATFKK
+561 KMFFDLNSFKK
-573 FEGEN
+573 FEAEN
-578 DMSKFAVQY
+578 DMTKYSTQY
-587 YKGLGSFPKEMF
+587 YKGLGTFPKDMF
-599 IKLFKE
+599 IKIFNE
-605 NGGVEQ
+605 NGGVDQ

-619 ESGKVYIDSWL
+619 DEGKIYIDNWL

>member
-1 MKNKQEKDFEALSG
+1 MKNKQENDFEALSG
-15 AAQILARPGMW
+15 AEQVLRRPGMW
-26 LGSMQPLTQKL
+26 AGSMQPVKNKM
-37 FMIDK
+37 FMIGQN
-42 DGVEYKEIEYI
+42 GVEYKEVTYI
-53 PAFRKIIDEILDN
+53 PAFRKIIDEIIDN
-66 SVDSLV
+66 GCDAIV
-72 KYNGAKGKVKV
+72 KLNNAKGKIKV
-83 VIDEGWVYIEDN
+83 VIDEEWVYIEDN

-143 SDDKT
+143 SDNKT
-148 TVGSHGLGSKCT
+148 TVGSHGLGSKLT
-160 SIFSKKFVGISDDG
+160 AIFSKKFVGISDDG
-174 KKLCKVVAKN
+174 NKMCKVVAKN
-184 NLETVETEVSES
+184 NLETVETVVSES
-196 KERGVRIKFVP
+196 KERGVRVKFYP
-207 DFARFKMDKIG
+207 DLNRFGLTKIE
-218 PVYVELMRQRLMCLG
+218 PVYVELMRQRLICLG

-258 FHKHITFQV
+258 FSEHITFQV

-274 VYPNESDE
+274 VYPNANDD

-291 LALNRGGNHIDY
+291 LALNRGGSHIDY
-303 IVDKLVTPVREKL
+303 IVDKVVTPIREKL
-316 VKKFKNIK
+316 IKKYKSIK

-357 PSEITKYFGESVDW
+357 PSEITKYFGDSVDW
-371 EKLAKNIL
+371 EKMAKAII

-419 HSPIGTP
+419 IKPIGGND
-426 TYLFVCEGLSA
+426 YLFVCEGLSS
-437 RGGIAAALG
+437 RGSCSSAIG
-446 RKDETTGKGNGFAYY
+446 RNGVGYY

-477 LLKNQEFSDI
+477 ILKNQEFSDI

-492 LDITNPK
+492 LDITNPN
-499 EQALN
+499 EQMLN
-504 FKKFVITSD
+504 FKKFVIASD
-513 QDADGIHISSIYLG
+513 QDLDGFHITSIYLG
-527 WFMKFAP
+527 WFAKFAP
-534 WMFDSGIVC
+534 WMFDKGIIG

-548 LAIVFKDK
+548 LAIAFKDK
-556 AMTKV
+556 GMTKI
-561 HKMFFDLATFKK
+561 HKMFFDLNSFKK
-573 FEGEN
+573 FESEN
-578 DMSKFAVQY
+578 DMSKYSTQY
-587 YKGLGSFPKEMF
+587 YKGLGTFPKDMF
-599 IKLFKE
+599 IKIFKE

-611 FIQTFKLD
+611 FIQIFKLD
-619 ESGKVYIDSWL
+619 DEGKIYIDNWL
-630 NGDKADERKRLIS
+630 NGDKADERKKLIS

>member
-1 MKNKQEKDFEALSG
+1 MTKKQTNNQEKDFEALSG
-15 AAQILARPGMW
+15 VAQIIARPQMW
-26 LGSMQPLTQKL
+26 IGSMSPVTQKM
-37 FMIDK
+37 FVIGTDK
-42 DGVEYKEIEYI
+42 VEYKEVQFI
-53 PAFRKIIDEILDN
+53 PAFRKIMDEVLDN
-66 SVDSLV
+66 SIDAII
-72 KYNGAKGKVKV
+72 KYNGGKGKIKV
-83 VIDEGWVYIEDN
+83 VMDRDWVYMEDN

-109 TDNRMSDE
+109 NDSRMTDE
-117 EKKKISETYLPEI
+117 EKQRIAETYLPEI

-148 TVGSHGLGSKCT
+148 TIGSHGLGSKCT
-160 SIFSKKFVGISDDG
+160 SIFSKKFVGVSDDG

-184 NLETVETEVSES
+184 NLESVETVVSES
-196 KERGVRIKFVP
+196 KERGVKVKFYP
-207 DFARFKMDKIG
+207 DLARFGMSQIED
-218 PVYVELMRQRLMCLG
+218 VYMELMKQRLICLG
-233 ITFPGIKFSLNGK
+233 ITFPGIKFSFNGK
-246 QVNVNDK
+246 LVNVNDK
-253 AFLNL
+253 TFLNL
-258 FHKHITFQV
+258 FSENIVFQV

-274 VYPNESDE
+274 VYPNDSDE

-291 LALNRGGNHIDY
+291 LALNRGGSHIDY
-303 IVDKLVTPVREKL
+303 IVDKVVYPIREKL
-316 VKKFKNIK
+316 VKKYKTIK
-324 PADIKNKLSLVVF
+324 PADIKNRLSMVVF

-357 PSEITKYFGESVDW
+357 PSEITKYFGDSVDW
-371 EKLAKNIL
+371 EKLSKNIF

-419 HSPIGTP
+419 IKPIGGND
-426 TYLFVCEGLSA
+426 YLMVCEGLSA
-437 RGGIAAALG
+437 RGGVSAALG
-446 RKDETTGKGNGFAYY
+446 RKGFGYY

-477 LLKNQEFSDI
+477 ILKNQEFSDI

-499 EQALN
+499 EQNLN

-513 QDADGIHISSIYLG
+513 ADADGIHISSIYLG

-534 WMFDSGIVC
+534 WMFEKGMVC
-543 RLNTP
+543 RLRTP

-556 AMTKV
+556 GMTKV
-561 HKMFFDLATFKK
+561 HRMFFDLSEFKK
-573 FEGEN
+573 FESEN
-578 DMSKFAVQY
+578 DMSKFAIQY
-587 YKGLGSFPKEMF
+587 YKGLGSFPKDMF
-599 IKLFKE
+599 IKLFSE
-605 NGGVEQ
+605 NGGVDQ
-611 FIQTFKLD
+611 FIQTFRLD
-619 ESGKVYIDSWL
+619 EEGHAYIDNWL
-630 NGDKADERKRLIS
+630 NGSKADERKKLIS

>member
-1 MKNKQEKDFEALSG
+1 MKTKQENDFEALSG

-26 LGSMQPLTQKL
+26 LGSMQPLTQKM

-42 DGVEYKEIEYI
+42 EGVEYKEIEYI

-117 EKKKISETYLPEI
+117 EKRRISETYLPEI

-143 SDDKT
+143 SDNKT

-160 SIFSKKFVGISDDG
+160 SIFSRKFVGISDDG

-184 NLETVETEVSES
+184 NLETVETVVSES

-207 DFARFKMDKIG
+207 DFKRFGMEKIE
-218 PVYVELMRQRLMCLG
+218 PVYVELMRQRLICLG

-258 FHKHITFQV
+258 FSEHITFQV

-274 VYPNESDE
+274 VYPNETDE

-291 LALNRGGNHIDY
+291 LSLNRGGNHIDY
-303 IVDKLVTPVREKL
+303 IVEKLVTPVREKL

-324 PADIKNKLSLVVF
+324 PGDIKNKLSLVVF

-357 PSEITKYFGESVDW
+357 PSEITKYFGDSVDW
-371 EKLAKNIL
+371 EKFAKNII

-419 HSPIGTP
+419 IKPIGGND
-426 TYLFVCEGLSA
+426 YLMVCEGLSA
-437 RGGIAAALG
+437 RGGVSAALG
-446 RKDETTGKGNGFAYY
+446 RNGFGYY

-477 LLKNQEFSDI
+477 ILKNQEFSDI

-499 EQALN
+499 EQNLN
-504 FKKFVITSD
+504 FKRFVITSD
-513 QDADGIHISSIYLG
+513 ADADGIHISSIYLG

-534 WMFDSGIVC
+534 WMFDREMVC
-543 RLNTP
+543 RLRTP
-548 LAIVFKDK
+548 LAIVFKDRG
-556 AMTKV
+556 MTKV
-561 HKMFFDLATFKK
+561 HKMFFDLPDFKK
-573 FEGEN
+573 FESEN
-578 DMSKFAVQY
+578 DMSKFSVQY

-619 ESGKVYIDSWL
+619 EEGQVYIDNWL
-630 NGDKADERKRLIS
+630 NGDKSDERKKLIS

>member
-15 AAQILARPGMW
+15 VQQVLLRPGMW
-26 LGSMQPLTQKL
+26 IGSMQPLTQKL

-42 DGVEYKEIEYI
+42 DGVEYKEVTYI

-72 KYNGAKGKVKV
+72 KYNGARGKVKV

-117 EKKKISETYLPEI
+117 EKRKISETYLPEI

-207 DFARFKMDKIG
+207 DFARFKMEKIDQ
-218 PVYVELMRQRLMCLG
+218 VYVELMRQRLICLG
-233 ITFPGIKFSLNGK
+233 ITFPNIKFSLNGK

-258 FHKHITFQV
+258 FHEHITFQV

-274 VYPNESDE
+274 VYPNETDE

-303 IVDKLVTPVREKL
+303 IVEKLVTPVREKL

-324 PADIKNKLSLVVF
+324 PADVKNKLSLVVF

-357 PSEITKYFGESVDW
+357 PSEITKYFGDSVDW
-371 EKLAKNIL
+371 EKMAKAIL

-419 HSPIGTP
+419 IKPIGGND
-426 TYLFVCEGLSA
+426 YLFVCEGLSA
-437 RGGIAAALG
+437 RGGCSSAIG
-446 RKDETTGKGNGFAYY
+446 RNGIGYY

-477 LLKNQEFSDI
+477 ILKNQEFSDI

-499 EQALN
+499 EQMLN
-504 FKKFVITSD
+504 FKKFVIASD
-513 QDADGIHISSIYLG
+513 SDSDGIHISSIYLG

-534 WMFDSGIVC
+534 WMFHKGMIT
-543 RLNTP
+543 RLMTP
-548 LAIVFKDK
+548 ICIAFKDK
-556 AMTKV
+556 GMTKV
-561 HKMFFDLATFKK
+561 HKMFFDLPSFKK
-573 FEGEN
+573 FESEN

-619 ESGKVYIDSWL
+619 ESGQAYIDSWL
-630 NGDKADERKRLIS
+630 NGDKADERKRLIGE
-643 DYTFDIDMV
+643 YTFDINMV